1 MRIMVDMSCT
11 LIHHGH
17 IRLIKKA
24 SKYGDVVIGLT
35 TDDEILNAFGY
46 KDKQAEELKVKLA
59 GKIPPKAAPKKNVYD
74 DVDEDFNKR
83 FRRR

>member
-1 MRIMVDMSCT
+1 MD
-11 LIHHGH
+11 G
-17 IRLIKKA
+17 
-24 SKYGDVVIGLT
+24 GDQKTVFKVAKLLLDHPQT